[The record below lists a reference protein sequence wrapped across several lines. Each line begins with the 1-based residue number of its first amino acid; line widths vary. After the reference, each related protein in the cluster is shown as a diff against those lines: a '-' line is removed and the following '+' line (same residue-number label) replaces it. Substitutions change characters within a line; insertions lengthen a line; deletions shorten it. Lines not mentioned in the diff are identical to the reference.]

1 MGQTR
6 RKPDDEPRIPEAMRP
21 VYQTIVG
28 LADAFCRDHLDEEYA
43 TLCRRLAGV
52 LARKRP
58 SPLASGKPA
67 SWAAGIVRVIGF
79 VNFIGDPSQP
89 KHMKLTDIDQGMGVS
104 EATGN
109 AKSMA
114 IRNLLK
120 IHRLD
125 PEWTV
130 PSRMDQNLL
139 VWLVEVNGFPIDVRT
154 APWEVQEEALRRG
167 LIPYLPGARDRDL

>member
-6 RKPDDEPRIPEAMRP
+6 RKPDDEPKVPEAMRP
-21 VYQTIVG
+21 VYETIVG
-28 LADAFCRDHLDEEYA
+28 LTDAFCRDHLDEQYA
-43 TLCRRLAGV
+43 TLSRRLAGI

-58 SPLASGKPA
+58 SPLTNGKPA
-67 SWAAGIVRVIGF
+67 SWAAGIVRVIGW

-89 KHMKLTDIDQGMGVS
+89 NHMKLSDIDRGIGVS

-130 PSRMDQNLL
+130 PSKMDQNLL
-139 VWLVEVNGFPIDVRT
+139 VWLVEVNGFPIDVRM
-154 APWEVQEEALRRG
+154 APREIQEESLRLG
-167 LIPYLPGARDRDL
+167 LIPYLPGDRDRDL